1 MKNIIR
7 MIIALPA
14 IFVCCS
20 LPTSESSTG
29 ANAGTKPY
37 FICTINCGQYP
48 IVGSPATFCATIQCQ
63 CYHDP
68 LLPILSIK
76 LDNLIPD
83 TTDCPSSDFE
93 NGETRAFARYKN
105 PSLGAKELTI
115 LTADGIATASVV
127 LPESTSF
134 YCDTDRDTISSDS
147 DVVFKWNSTSDWYEL
162 FVTIA
167 DTSGTNQSVNIDTIL
182 TDTTYTIQEAR
193 ISSTAIFIR
202 ATVYGTNG
210 PLLNSKNGNI
220 SGAGSGFVNATNVSY
235 SGKYTVLFFFRHN
248 Y

>member
-1 MKNIIR
+1 MKNIIP
-7 MIIALPA
+7 MIVALLA

-20 LPTSESSTG
+20 QPTSESSAG

-48 IVGSPATFCATIQCQ
+48 LVGSPTIFCAAIQCQ

-68 LLPILSIK
+68 LLQVLSIR
-76 LDNLIPD
+76 LDNLFPD

-93 NGETRAFARYKN
+93 NGETWAFARYKN

-115 LTADGIATASVV
+115 LTTDGIATASVV

-134 YCDTDRDTISSDS
+134 YCNKDRDTISSDS

-162 FVTIA
+162 YIDVA
-167 DTSGTNQSVNIDTIL
+167 DTSGTNQPINMDTVL
-182 TDTTYTIQEAR
+182 TDTTYTIQKSR
-193 ISSTAIFIR
+193 ISPTAIFIR

-210 PLLNSKNGNI
+210 PFPNDKNGNI
-220 SGAGSGFVNATNVSY
+220 AGAGSGFVNATNVSY
-235 SGKYTVLFFFRHN
+235 SGKYTVLHFFR
-248 Y
+248 